1 MNKTKENRSLK
12 NFPKDFFEKEED
24 FKKIFSNLEEIDK
37 NTKSVPAVSNDKNKR
52 KNESQPLPTNCNKI
66 FAKFLFEI
74 GKHLKPEW
82 YKEVVLFV
90 CLFRKTLNMIGWKTL
105 NRPMEEEKEFCEEN
119 TAENVLDCCNEFI
132 TNILPNILGE
142 FESLELEFLG
152 KEEEG
157 IKNAIF
163 FTQFLGNWLF
173 SNGYTTIK
181 IKKNYEDPE

>member
-1 MNKTKENRSLK
+1 
-12 NFPKDFFEKEED
+12 
-24 FKKIFSNLEEIDK
+24 
-37 NTKSVPAVSNDKNKR
+37 
-52 KNESQPLPTNCNKI
+52 
-66 FAKFLFEI
+66 
-74 GKHLKPEW
+74 
-82 YKEVVLFV
+82 
-90 CLFRKTLNMIGWKTL
+90 MIGWKTL
-105 NRPMEEEKEFCEEN
+105 NRPMEEEKEFCEAN